1 MGTILLKQKDF
12 VLIIDM
18 ADQQRRKR
26 GGTRKYTFR
35 GLELDDLL
43 KLPTDALYDLFRSR
57 IRRKLNRSKG
67 FKGKYLKLLTKLRN
81 SKKNLQ
87 PGEKPPMV
95 KTHLRNCVVTPEMIG
110 SIVGV
115 YTGKEYKPV
124 EVKFDMIG
132 KYLGEFAMTYNPT
145 LHNRPTGKKGQK

>member
-1 MGTILLKQKDF
+1 MKFT
-12 VLIIDM
+12 
-18 ADQQRRKR
+18 
-26 GGTRKYTFR
+26 YR

-43 KLPTDALYDLFRSR
+43 KLPTESLESLFRSR
-57 IRRKLNRSKG
+57 IRRKLRRSKG

-81 SKKNLQ
+81 SKTN
-87 PGEKPPMV
+87 
-95 KTHLRNCVVTPEMIG
+95 LRNCVVTPEMIG

-132 KYLGEFAMTYNPT
+132 RYLGEFAITYSPN
-145 LHNRPTGKKGQK
+145 LFNRHTGKGKKK